1 MALSKIH
8 IHLVCNV
15 ISLGAAG
22 CQKPCGHLWDLYLL
36 RTLVILSETY
46 YEYLIQNTTFNNGSL
61 GSRIDEERSEM
72 RYVMWIAEF
81 SESSNLWTHIALS
94 GIPES
99 MLVWVSVNT
108 STSISFFEMG
118 VGLEWSQR
126 FSSPKS
132 GGLLEMQVQL
142 DFSLSYKHIYLVC
155 LKNRLLPL
163 LQLT

>member
-108 STSISFFEMG
+108 STSISFLKWE
-118 VGLEWSQR
+118 
-126 FSSPKS
+126 
-132 GGLLEMQVQL
+132 L
-142 DFSLSYKHIYLVC
+142 DLSDPNAFPYRKVAGYLKC
-155 LKNRLLPL
+155 RCSWTFLWAISISI
-163 LQLT
+163 